1 MIKKAQLELEKDI
14 RNNAEIQSKTPIR
27 HAPQNVFR
35 ANESPI
41 LDKTIKRRS
50 TVADMRS
57 SFTVRMS
64 AVDV

>member
-14 RNNAEIQSKTPIR
+14 RNNAEIHGKTPIR

-50 TVADMRS
+50 TVAEMRS

-64 AVDV
+64 AAEA